1 MGVADTTVVETVAKI
16 EKEAALVDPT
26 IDPIPIT
33 NEPIVDVVSK
43 VDAKI
48 DTTILA
54 ESVPKIEPVPIVE
67 TVPVVETVSKVE
79 ATTVPLTET
88 ITPKEIVEDVVTKV
102 EPKSEVEPTI
112 ASTIE
117 DVKVHVEAQTV
128 PKVE

>member
-79 ATTVPLTET
+79 ATVPVTET
-88 ITPKEIVEDVVTKV
+88 IAPKEIVEDVVTKMNQ
-102 EPKSEVEPTI
+102 
-112 ASTIE
+112 
-117 DVKVHVEAQTV
+117 KVRSNL
-128 PKVE
+128 P